1 MKSQTTTDRRNNNM
15 SNKNQYF
22 PTVIFHPGETLE
34 EKLQEMGMGPK
45 EFAIRT
51 GKPEKTI
58 IAVLKG
64 DSSITPDMA
73 VQFESVTWIPAH
85 FWINSQHHYDEY
97 IAREKR
103 RDIFKQSAGWARL
116 FPLLELIKKGWIPE
130 SANMEEKTMHLL
142 KFFGMSSP
150 AAWEDY
156 YFNRELKVIF
166 SISLKQTREPHAISA
181 WLRKGE
187 IQASELQ
194 AKTYSEKQFKEAL
207 PDIKYL
213 ITKQPAAF
221 FSELQN
227 LCLSVGVK
235 VVCTPGLPKAS
246 ITGSTRWLN
255 NTPLIQLG
263 EKLIQNKDF
272 GVVFFHQAGHIL
284 LHGKKDIFLE
294 NIEYPDKTMDKEL
307 EADTFARKWM
317 LPFEG
322 DKEIELLA
330 SEPIPKGYD
339 V

>member
-1 MKSQTTTDRRNNNM
+1 MTNQ
-15 SNKNQYF
+15 NQYF
-22 PTVIFHPGETLE
+22 PQSRPHPGETLE

-58 IAVLKG
+58 IAVMKG
-64 DSSITPDMA
+64 DSAITPDMA

-116 FPLLELIKKGWIPE
+116 FPLSELIKKSWIPE
-130 SANMEEKTMHLL
+130 SANMEEKTMHLF

-150 AAWEDY
+150 AAWENY
-156 YFNRELKVIF
+156 YFNRELKVAF
-166 SISLKQTREPHAISA
+166 SISLKKIREPYIISS

-187 IQASELQ
+187 IQASKLQ
-194 AKTYSEKQFKEAL
+194 ADTYSENRFKEAL
-207 PDIKYL
+207 PDIKSL
-213 ITKQPAAF
+213 ITNQPSAS

-227 LCLSVGVK
+227 ICLSLGVK
-235 VVCTPGLPKAS
+235 VVSTPDLPKVS

-255 NTPLIQLG
+255 KIPLIQLG
-263 EKLIQNKDF
+263 EELIQNEDF
-272 GVVFFHQAGHIL
+272 WVDFFHQAGHIL

-294 NIEYPDKTMDKEL
+294 NIVYPDKTMDKEQ
-307 EADTFARKWM
+307 EADAFARKWM
-317 LPFEG
+317 LPFEE